1 MWKKLL
7 SRTKICSAL
16 LALCLLFA
24 PSVTYAATISTPTL
38 TPEQSI
44 TLSQVLTEQERAL
57 EEALSLLDEAEI
69 ALEESETELNIS
81 LSELAQAKQELIKQK
96 LEIKKLQATLGEQ
109 KLELESASASIANA
123 NKLLAQAKAEME
135 VSEKKHTQKEN
146 SLRGER
152 AFYQVLCIILGGV
165 AAVK

>member
-24 PSVTYAATISTPTL
+24 PSVTFAATISTPTL

-44 TLSQVLTEQERAL
+44 TLSQVLTEQEKAL
-57 EEALSLLDEAEI
+57 EEALSLLSEAGV

-96 LEIKKLQATLGEQ
+96 LEIKKLQTILDEQ
-109 KLELESASASIANA
+109 KLELESASASIVNA

-135 VSEKKHTQKEN
+135 ANEKKHTQKEN
-146 SLRGER
+146 SLRGDR
-152 AFYQVLCIILGGV
+152 ALWQVIAIICGGV
-165 AAVK
+165 AIAK